1 MYSGFRAKYG
11 YCALAA
17 GGLGK
22 AFAFAVDLA
31 NCGMAKG
38 RTVSLDAQ
46 IAPLVYS
53 AAIAPIG
60 LLKGTSE
67 EQLTMAFVDK
77 TRTPTANKYH
87 ARNIRGLL

>member
-1 MYSGFRAKYG
+1 M
-11 YCALAA
+11 AA

-22 AFAFAVDLA
+22 AFAVDLA

-46 IAPLVYS
+46 IDPLVYN
-53 AAIAPIG
+53 AAIALIG

-67 EQLTMAFVDK
+67 EQLAMAFVDK
-77 TRTPTANKYH
+77 TRTPLRINTMH
-87 ARNIRGLL
+87 RNIRGLL